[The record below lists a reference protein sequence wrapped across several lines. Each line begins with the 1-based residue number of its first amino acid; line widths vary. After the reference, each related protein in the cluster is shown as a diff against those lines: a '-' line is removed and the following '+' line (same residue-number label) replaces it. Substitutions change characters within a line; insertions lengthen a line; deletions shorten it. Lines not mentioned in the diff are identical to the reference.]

1 MKYVKHRIVFL
12 SHIHMKSA
20 DKQTANIIFY
30 ILEWN
35 IIDQRKNYSVA
46 FSIYL
51 FFIYLISTPKIEE
64 IHRNKNQNN
73 IIHYK
78 YMNTKIV
85 YNNNI

>member
-1 MKYVKHRIVFL
+1 MKYVKHRILFL

-73 IIHYK
+73 KIHYIH
-78 YMNTKIV
+78 MNSKTV
-85 YNNNI
+85 YINNI